1 MKKLLTATLVL
12 SFVLVTGTAFAKGP
26 MNKATGTIWMSNP
39 DQMTSFVA
47 FDAGVSSPDDHGN
60 AEYSNFTYPADTPE
74 GYLHYTASVLCATVS
89 DMDARYM
96 YQIPEG
102 FPGLS
107 GLYVLSAVHDG
118 GTSGTNGDT
127 YGHTATS
134 DLATAMSWC
143 ENGTGVSNYP
153 ITAGNLVV
161 HTH

>member
-89 DMDARYM
+89 DMDARYISM
-96 YQIPEG
+96 DSPLGKALMKKTRDDEFSVELPGGKRTFVILEISYPE
-102 FPGLS
+102 P
-107 GLYVLSAVHDG
+107 
-118 GTSGTNGDT
+118 
-127 YGHTATS
+127 
-134 DLATAMSWC
+134 
-143 ENGTGVSNYP
+143 
-153 ITAGNLVV
+153 
-161 HTH
+161 